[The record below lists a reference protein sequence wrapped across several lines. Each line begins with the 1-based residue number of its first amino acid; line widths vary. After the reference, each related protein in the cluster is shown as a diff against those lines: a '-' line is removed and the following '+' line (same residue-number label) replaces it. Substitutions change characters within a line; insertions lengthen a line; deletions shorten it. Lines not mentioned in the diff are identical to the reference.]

1 MQLKFDSLEQPDLA
15 QIKKWRNEQ
24 QSICRYW
31 KQLTDDN
38 QEDWYFT
45 YSDKDAKEVIFAI
58 REGITSDIVPK
69 WGVLEYQLI
78 GYCGLVYIDWLN
90 RRAEYSILVDKARH
104 DDYDEIFNKTTD
116 FITEY
121 GFNSLNLNKITTETF
136 SHRTHQI
143 ELLEKYGFAWQGK
156 LYEHQYKDGKYWDSH
171 LHAIF
176 RKGV

>member
-45 YSDKDAKEVIFAI
+45 YSDKDSREVIFAI
-58 REGITSDIVPK
+58 RYTLDDGSDV
-69 WGVLEYQLI
+69 LI
-78 GYCGLVYIDWLN
+78 GYTGLVYIDWLN
-90 RRAEYSILVDKARH
+90 RRAEYSILVDLNYH
-104 DDYDEIFNKTTD
+104 SNYDEIFQKTTD
-116 FITEY
+116 FIVDY
-121 GFNSLNLNKITTETF
+121 GFNSLNLQKITTETF

-143 ELLEKYGFAWQGK
+143 ELLEKYGFERQGVLK
-156 LYEHQYKDGKYWDSH
+156 DHIYKDGKYWDSI

>member
-45 YSDKDAKEVIFAI
+45 YSDKDSREVIFAI
-58 REGITSDIVPK
+58 RTEWVSDMLK
-69 WGVLEYQLI
+69 LI

-90 RRAEYSILVDKARH
+90 RRAEYSILVDLNYH
-104 DDYDEIFNKTTD
+104 SNYDEIFQKTTD
-116 FITEY
+116 FIVDY

-143 ELLEKYGFAWQGK
+143 ELLEKYGFERQGVLK
-156 LYEHQYKDGKYWDSH
+156 DHIYKDGKYWDSH

>member
-1 MQLKFDSLEQPDLA
+1 MQLKFTSLEKDDLA

-31 KQLTDDN
+31 KPLTDDN

-45 YSDKDAKEVIFAI
+45 YSDKDSREVIFAI
-58 REGITSDIVPK
+58 RTEWVSDMLK
-69 WGVLEYQLI
+69 LI

-90 RRAEYSILVDKARH
+90 RRAEYSILVDLNYH
-104 DDYDEIFNKTTD
+104 SNYDEIFKKTTD
-116 FITEY
+116 FIVDY

-143 ELLEKYGFAWQGK
+143 ELLEKYGFERQGVLK
-156 LYEHQYKDGKYWDSH
+156 DHIYKDGKYWDSH

>member
-1 MQLKFDSLEQPDLA
+1 MQLKFTSLEKDDLA

-31 KQLTDDN
+31 KPLTDDN

-45 YSDKDAKEVIFAI
+45 YSDKDAREVIFAI
-58 REGITSDIVPK
+58 RYTLDDGSDV
-69 WGVLEYQLI
+69 LI
-78 GYCGLVYIDWLN
+78 GYTGLVYIDWLN
-90 RRAEYSILVDKARH
+90 RRAEYSILVDLNYH
-104 DDYDEIFNKTTD
+104 SNYDEIFQKTTD
-116 FITEY
+116 FIVDY

-143 ELLEKYGFAWQGK
+143 ELLEKYGFERQGVLK
-156 LYEHQYKDGKYWDSH
+156 DHIYKDGKYWDSH